1 MELKTEILCKKFEQM
16 NIVDKKI
23 MVDEPSGEYYII
35 PLNKSY
41 DLEHIREDDSDD
53 DEFVKLTFKN
63 QLLWLKYSNHK
74 KELLLKEY
82 DFKECVVIRSDDILD
97 IYVTVVTT
105 NCFKR
110 NVWHSNNIS
119 LNKKY
124 NGKYMLVLPIFD
136 DMISVREYGIGIV
149 TYQVRM
155 ITNEVLLKKISAR
168 SEHGSNIVVTNNV
181 NLNKEAL
188 FVVVYDDD
196 VSLFLP

>member
-41 DLEHIREDDSDD
+41 DLVHIQDENSDD
-53 DEFVKLTFKN
+53 DDFVKLTFKN

-136 DMISVREYGIGIV
+136 DMISISEYGIGIV

-155 ITNEVLLKKISAR
+155 ITNEVLLKKVSAR
-168 SEHGSNIVVTNNV
+168 SEHGSNVVVTNNV

-196 VSLFLP
+196 VPLFLP

>member
-16 NIVDKKI
+16 KIVDKKI

-41 DLEHIREDDSDD
+41 DLEHIRDDSDD

-63 QLLWLKYSNHK
+63 QLLWLKYSNHR
-74 KELLLKEY
+74 KELLLKDY

-97 IYVTVVTT
+97 IYVIVVTT

-110 NVWHSNNIS
+110 NVWHSKNIS

-124 NGKYMLVLPIFD
+124 TGKYMLVLPIFD

-155 ITNEVLLKKISAR
+155 ITNEVLLKKVSAR
-168 SEHGSNIVVTNNV
+168 SEHGSNVVITNNV

>member
-23 MVDEPSGEYYII
+23 MVDESSGEYYIV

-82 DFKECVVIRSDDILD
+82 DFKECVVIRSDDVLD

-155 ITNEVLLKKISAR
+155 ITNEVLLKKVSAR